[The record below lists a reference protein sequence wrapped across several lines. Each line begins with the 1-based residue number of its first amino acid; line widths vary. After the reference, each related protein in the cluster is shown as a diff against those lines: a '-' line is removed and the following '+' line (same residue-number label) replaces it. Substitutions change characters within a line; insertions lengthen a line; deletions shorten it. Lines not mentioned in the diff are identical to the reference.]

1 MKGKEHFYTFSDF
14 PFLELRKSTNS
25 GRHFKPHLHHRF
37 SIGAIDSG
45 EVIYQVAGAQSPLGS
60 GSLALIN
67 PDTLHCCN
75 PVGHGKRTY
84 LVLYLDPAWCTR
96 VQAELW
102 QNHQFIPVSEI
113 SLVHDRLYH
122 QFIALAR
129 DLSTTGA
136 VDKKRLAAFA
146 QAVFLRACDPGVA
159 EPEPLPYIEEI
170 KRELAENLEESLPL
184 EQLACNHGLN
194 PYTML
199 RQFRTETGITPHAF
213 RLNCRISRAKHL
225 LSTGM
230 EPAEVALEC
239 GFFDQ
244 SHLHRHFKA
253 MTTVT
258 PGEYQRNF
266 S

>member
-1 MKGKEHFYTFSDF
+1 MNKKEHFYTSPEL
-14 PFLELRKSTNS
+14 PFLELRTSTNS

-45 EVIYQVAGAQSPLGS
+45 EVLYEVAGTGANLGP

-75 PVGHGKRTY
+75 PIGREKRTY
-84 LVLYLDPAWCTR
+84 LVLYLDPAWCMS
-96 VQAELW
+96 VQSSLW
-102 QNHQFIPVSEI
+102 RNQQFIPVDAI
-113 SLVHDRLYH
+113 LLVHDRLYH
-122 QFIALAR
+122 RFMALAR
-129 DLSTTGA
+129 DLPGHGA
-136 VDKKRLAAFA
+136 AAQRELVAFV
-146 QAVFLRACDPGVA
+146 QAVFLRACNPDIA
-159 EPEPLPYIEEI
+159 DSEPLPQIEAI
-170 KRELAENLEESLPL
+170 KKELTQNLEQSLPL
-184 EQLACNHGLN
+184 EQLARDHGLN

-199 RQFRTETGITPHAF
+199 RQFSTATGITPHAF
-213 RLNCRISRAKHL
+213 RLNCRVSRAKHL

-230 EPAEVALEC
+230 EPAQVALEC

-258 PGEYQRNF
+258 PGEYQQNF
-266 S
+266 L